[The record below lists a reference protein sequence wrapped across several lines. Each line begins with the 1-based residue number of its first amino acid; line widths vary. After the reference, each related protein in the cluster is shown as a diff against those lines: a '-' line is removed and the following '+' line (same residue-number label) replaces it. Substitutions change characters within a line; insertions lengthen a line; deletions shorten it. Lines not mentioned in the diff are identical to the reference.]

1 MSEERQELAK
11 HLNTRIGFSG
21 FVSRLGVNRHVM
33 IVSVSSPN
41 DNNMLIN
48 HVWITIKQKEYD
60 KLKIDDYITFSGLV
74 VRYRKNNTDLVG
86 SGGYGKRVGDYG
98 IETVKNIEVKQM
110 VNMIGSTTPYVTK
123 KRPLVEKVKEQPV
136 IIESTKKI
144 PLKQLLADKKI
155 SVAILARK
163 VFVSPGALYNRLGG
177 YARPGFEDNF
187 ESDLKQ
193 NIANYLNTDINNID
207 FSVSSN
213 KAINLKYRQGEFS
226 QTKNKDAETNIDSE
240 IKTGTVEPTIE
251 SDKEVKNTNSDEI
264 TQSPNR
270 NIKDEYE
277 EFKRFESFLKMK
289 NGK

>member
-33 IVSVSSPN
+33 LVSVSSPN
-41 DNNMLIN
+41 DNNMLLN

-86 SGGYGKRVGDYG
+86 GGGYGKRVGDYG

-123 KRPLVEKVKEQPV
+123 RRPLVEKVKEQPV
-136 IIESTKKI
+136 IIEKTADVVAVHKKI
-144 PLKQLLADKKI
+144 PLRKILLESGMSLRSLAQKSSLSDNALQSKI
-155 SVAILARK
+155 TGNGNYQSD
-163 VFVSPGALYNRLGG
+163 
-177 YARPGFEDNF
+177 DNF
-187 ESDLKQ
+187 KELQK
-193 NIANYLNTDINNID
+193 NRIAKALGLSVNDID
-207 FSVSSN
+207 FTVSAN
-213 KAINLKYRQGEFS
+213 DPFKQDHGRKKMFKKEALPK
-226 QTKNKDAETNIDSE
+226 
-240 IKTGTVEPTIE
+240 IE
-251 SDKEVKNTNSDEI
+251 SDKEVKNTNSAEI
-264 TQSPNR
+264 TQSHNR
-270 NIKDEYE
+270 NIQAEYE
-277 EFKRFESFLKMK
+277 EFKRFEAFLKMK